1 MKKLLYTF
9 VALTTL
15 VTTSCSDMLEE
26 VNYGSPTVEDMM
38 TQEENVVLLVGQI
51 YADLKWTHDHWGYW
65 GLTTITGDE
74 GICVPRNGG
83 NDWNDGGYWLKQN
96 THTWDH
102 RGDAIKN
109 VWNTTISGAV
119 LCNQVLET
127 LNSYKESMSE
137 EVYAQYVGEVEVLR
151 SYYFYLLFDCFGR
164 IPYTEKFE
172 EATGP
177 LLEPQ
182 DVWSNLVATLERNAP
197 NMAIVSDDN
206 RAANY
211 GRTTQ
216 GFAYALLARLY
227 LNAESFGCTPENVF
241 KNVDAPAQYNGSF
254 YDNCVRCCDAV
265 INSGSYSIE
274 ANYFDNFK
282 IYNEQSK
289 ENIMVIVENGQA
301 DFDERSNGSMS
312 NKLRIIHN
320 THHYGMQF
328 FYNLVLDTWNGFCAR
343 PDFMKL
349 YAETDVR
356 GPGNEGKGTAN
367 TKQWGWFVGPVHKAG
382 STTELYLDEDH
393 DEETIIHTEIS
404 SLTNAHNFDGARLN
418 KWEIDKNSE
427 YKYCEND
434 FVLFRYADVLWMK
447 EEAILR
453 GGNGTSGVSSKD
465 FQTMLKRSFAYD
477 ANPLEAFKA
486 AYPDATT
493 SLEGILDERGREFT
507 WEMVR
512 RRDLIRYDK
521 FDDVQYVTA
530 KQSHRKWFPIPYSVL
545 EKSLLDENG
554 NPIWTQT
561 PGYENL

>member
-241 KNVDAPAQYNGSF
+241 KNVAAPAQYNGSF

-265 INSGSYSIE
+265 IY
-274 ANYFDNFK
+274 
-282 IYNEQSK
+282 
-289 ENIMVIVENGQA
+289 
-301 DFDERSNGSMS
+301 
-312 NKLRIIHN
+312 
-320 THHYGMQF
+320 
-328 FYNLVLDTWNGFCAR
+328 
-343 PDFMKL
+343 
-349 YAETDVR
+349 
-356 GPGNEGKGTAN
+356 
-367 TKQWGWFVGPVHKAG
+367 
-382 STTELYLDEDH
+382 
-393 DEETIIHTEIS
+393 
-404 SLTNAHNFDGARLN
+404 
-418 KWEIDKNSE
+418 
-427 YKYCEND
+427 
-434 FVLFRYADVLWMK
+434 
-447 EEAILR
+447 
-453 GGNGTSGVSSKD
+453 
-465 FQTMLKRSFAYD
+465 
-477 ANPLEAFKA
+477 
-486 AYPDATT
+486 
-493 SLEGILDERGREFT
+493 
-507 WEMVR
+507 
-512 RRDLIRYDK
+512 
-521 FDDVQYVTA
+521 
-530 KQSHRKWFPIPYSVL
+530 
-545 EKSLLDENG
+545 
-554 NPIWTQT
+554 
-561 PGYENL
+561 